1 MRKLLISSA
10 AIALLFV
17 GCNSNNAPTQPTTQ
31 VDKSVKVA
39 DKSVAVTSK
48 TVKVTGIR
56 EAGLEKSSQNLAKI
70 EYSSAPAMKGQAKPF
85 AKSFNDAPPMIPH
98 SIDGMTPI
106 KIGQNQ
112 CIECHRPQAA
122 KVMGIT
128 SIPKSHF
135 TSGFSHKKGHLA
147 GSRYNCTQ
155 CHAKQAKLNPV
166 VENRFKSLKK

>member
-17 GCNSNNAPTQPTTQ
+17 GCNSNNTPTQPTET
-31 VDKSVKVA
+31 
-39 DKSVAVTSK
+39 VTNK

-56 EAGLEKSSQNLAKI
+56 EAGLEKGSQNLAKI
-70 EYSSAPAMKGQAKPF
+70 EYTKQAPVPGQVKAF
-85 AKSFNDAPPMIPH
+85 NKSFVTAPPMIPH
-98 SIDGMTPI
+98 SVNGMTPI

-112 CIECHRPQAA
+112 CIGCHMPQTA
-122 KVMGIT
+122 KSMGIT
-128 SIPKSHF
+128 AIPKSHF
-135 TSGFSHKKGHLA
+135 KSRFSNAEGKLA

-155 CHAKQAKLNPV
+155 CHAPQATLDPV